1 MLWSDLDEMTLGLAP
16 HERRILPQGLCAPA
30 ADADA
35 APEELGIRDGVETAF
50 HLADVRGERYEWWL
64 GRVLGLFRK
73 SMGKWF
79 TLIST
84 ASRSP
89 SRSTTSRWSRRG
101 TAD

>member
-1 MLWSDLDEMTLGLAP
+1 MLWSDLDEMMLGLAS
-16 HERRILPQGLCAPA
+16 HWRRVLLQGLCAPA

-35 APEELGIRDGVETAF
+35 TPEELGVRDDFAIAF
-50 HLADVRGERYEWWL
+50 RLTDARGERYERWL
-64 GRVLGLFRK
+64 GRVLGLVRK

-89 SRSTTSRWSRRG
+89 SRSTTS
-101 TAD
+101 